1 MKHIRKELLA
11 LMIGFLVA
19 YAWQLFSIIL
29 CYIFEP
35 QEGLIAKTVLIPN
48 LKVQFLIMP
57 IISWVL
63 MGIFKVKW
71 YSIWLNISLC
81 IMALLSP
88 FAAIISIAYALVPYW
103 LYSRD
108 FWLGAISISLSFMII
123 MVIILIYEKMKE
135 GIKLPCNII
144 KFYC

>member
-19 YAWQLFSIIL
+19 YSWQLFSIIL
-29 CYIFEP
+29 CYTIEP
-35 QEGLIAKTVLIPN
+35 QEGLIAKTVLMPN
-48 LKVQFLIMP
+48 LKVQCLIMP

-63 MGIFKVKW
+63 MGIFRVKW

-88 FAAIISIAYALVPYW
+88 FAAIISIAFALVPDW
-103 LYSRD
+103 LESRD

-123 MVIILIYEKMKE
+123 MVMILIYEKMKE
-135 GIKLPCNII
+135 RN
-144 KFYC
+144 